1 MVRVFCL
8 VVILVSTAALWGQTA
23 NGRISGVVSDNS
35 GAVVP
40 GAKVTITNTSTE
52 LKWKAIT
59 DKSGYYMVT
68 SLPVGTY
75 NVEVEASGF
84 RKSEQTGYDLPD
96 VGRVTADF
104 KLQVGTMSETVTVT
118 EVVGETVNTVSG
130 ELAHTIDSE
139 QVQDLALNGRNYME
153 LATLIPGVAVTS
165 LDQMA
170 TTTSLSVTNQSIN
183 GNRTDTNH
191 LMIDGG
197 SNLDSGS
204 NGSQVNNV
212 GVDFIQQVR
221 VMTSA
226 FSAEYGRNSGATINV
241 VTKSG
246 GDHFHGSVFETVRN
260 DFLDAKDYFAPVKP
274 ELRFNDF
281 GWSLNGPVALGPL
294 KRGKLFFL
302 AGEEWKRIRRYTS
315 PSRQTLPTLAEL
327 QGHFSDRTNNINLPG
342 TTTPV
347 PGKDLSGLMT
357 ADGKAVMNVYA
368 AMIKYASRYV
378 NTPTSNNA
386 TFQVLNPFNWR
397 EDIFRLDYQINDHQ
411 SLYFR
416 YIHDNY
422 NTIDPFGTFNA
433 SALPTTPTLRN
444 RPGYGPQAGYI
455 WTVSPTMINEAKINT
470 SWNGQRTPLEGMNW
484 QRSTYGFQFPLV
496 YGGNGPYGT
505 GIPDVTVSGFASFNG
520 PARVFLLSPTT
531 DISMSDSF
539 TVIRGKHTLKTG
551 FMVVRNR
558 KDQNGRSVYDGSV
571 AFNNSG
577 NSKSTGY
584 SLADAAVGQFLTY
597 TEAGSDPV
605 GFFRFTEYHGYIQDS
620 WRVKPRLSL
629 ELGLRIS
636 RFGPTYTQGNNIAN
650 FVPSLYDP
658 AKAVKI
664 TNAGLIVTGSGDPF
678 NGLVRAGDGV
688 PSDQVGRVAGATAPA
703 TLAIPAGAPRGLY
716 NAQTLAMPRFGFA
729 WQPFNNP
736 RTAIRGGFGMYHD
749 RPEGNMIFSSVLLPP
764 YSYQVQYQNGNL
776 SNPSGGTV
784 AAAAPLGTIA
794 AVDPNLKVPAI
805 YSYNFGLEHE
815 FHNGFWLQAMYVG
828 NVGHHLLRQ
837 PNINQPP
844 FAVLEANQSLPS
856 ASRPVTNAIVP
867 YKGYS
872 TINMI
877 LSDSNSNYNALQ
889 TRVTK
894 RKGDSIFTV
903 NYTWSHALADTPGN
917 YNSNG
922 DTIEW
927 TDRHYSYG
935 PTNYDRRQLFVATYT
950 YRIPLFRHSGAF
962 VRGAFAGWEVSGI
975 TRIQTGQYLTPTGSS
990 NIPGTR
996 RASYLGLPVA
1006 LPSDRRGADLWFNTK
1021 AFANPPAAALGNAGV
1036 GVIEGPGWDVWNLSL
1051 RKVFQIHEQWRLQ
1064 FTADAF
1070 NAFNHVNFDNPNVS
1084 TTSGSF
1090 GAITSS
1096 QPARQIQFS
1105 ARLQF

>member
-1 MVRVFCL
+1 MIRKSFLALSL
-8 VVILVSTAALWGQTA
+8 VCAAPLWAQNA
-23 NGRISGVVSDNS
+23 NGRISGLVSDNS

-40 GAKVTITNTSTE
+40 GVNVTITNTGTN
-52 LKWKAIT
+52 LNWKIVT
-59 DKSGYYMVT
+59 DSHGYYMVT
-68 SLPVGTY
+68 NLQVGTY
-75 NVEVEASGF
+75 NVEAEATGF
-84 RKSEQTGYDLPD
+84 RKAQQSGFDLPD
-96 VGRVTADF
+96 AGRITADF
-104 KLQVGTMSETVTVT
+104 KLEVGALTESVTVT

-197 SNLDSGS
+197 MNLDSGS
-204 NGSQVNNV
+204 NGSQINNV

-246 GDHFHGSVFETVRN
+246 GDHFHGSVFETIRN
-260 DFLDAKDYFAPVKP
+260 DALDGKDFFAPVKP

-281 GWSLNGPVALGPL
+281 GWSLNGPVAVGP
-294 KRGKLFFL
+294 KIFFL
-302 AGEEWKRIRRYTS
+302 AGEEWKRIRRFTS
-315 PSRQTLPTLAEL
+315 PSRQTLPTSAEL
-327 QGHFSDRTNNINLPG
+327 RGNFSDRTNNNIYYPG
-342 TTTPV
+342 TTMPV
-347 PGKDLSGLMT
+347 PNKDLSGIMT
-357 ADGKAVMNVYA
+357 ADGKAIMSVYA

-378 NTPTSNNA
+378 DTPTSNNT

-397 EDIFRLDYQINDHQ
+397 EDIVRLDYQVNDHQ

-444 RPGYGPQAGYI
+444 RPGYGPQLGHI
-455 WTVSPTMINEAKINT
+455 WTISPTMVNEAKINT
-470 SWNGQRTPLEGMNW
+470 SWNGQRTPLQGSNW
-484 QRSTYGFQFPLV
+484 QRSNYGFQFPLV

-505 GIPDVTVSGFASFNG
+505 GIPDVTVAGFASFNG

-531 DISMSDSF
+531 DISLSDGF
-539 TVIRGKHTLKTG
+539 TVIRGTHTLKTG
-551 FMVVRNR
+551 VLVVRNR

-577 NSKSTGY
+577 NTNTTGY
-584 SLADAAVGQFLTY
+584 PLSDAATGQFLTY

-605 GFFRFTEYHGYIQDS
+605 GFFRFTEVHGYVQDS
-620 WRVKPRLSL
+620 WRVKPHLSL
-629 ELGLRIS
+629 EIGLRVS
-636 RFGPTYTQGNNIAN
+636 RFGPTYTAGNNISN
-650 FVPSLYDP
+650 FVPALYDP
-658 AKAVKI
+658 AKAVTI
-664 TNAGLIVTGSGDPF
+664 TPAGLIVPGSGNPF
-678 NGLVRAGDGV
+678 DGLIRAGNGV
-688 PSDQVGRVAGATAPA
+688 PSDQVGRVAGALAPS

-716 NAQTLAMPRFGFA
+716 DAQTLFMPRFGFA
-729 WQPFNNP
+729 WQPFTDP

-794 AVDPNLKVPAI
+794 AVDPNLKVAAI
-805 YSYNFGLEHE
+805 YNFNFGIEHE

-837 PNINQPP
+837 ANINQPS
-844 FAVLEANQSLPS
+844 FAALEANQALPS

-877 LSDSNSNYNALQ
+877 LSDSNSNYNAFQ

-922 DTIEW
+922 DAIEW
-927 TDRHYSYG
+927 TDRHYNYG
-935 PTNYDRRQLFVATYT
+935 PTNYDRRHLFVATYT
-950 YRIPLFRHSGAF
+950 YRIPLLRNAKGF
-962 VRGAFAGWEVSGI
+962 VGGAFAGWEISGI
-975 TRIQTGQYLTPTGSS
+975 TRIQTGQYLTPTGTAL
-990 NIPGTR
+990 IPGTR
-996 RASYLGLPVA
+996 RATYTGLPVA
-1006 LPSDRRGADLWFNTK
+1006 LPSDQRGPDLWFNTK
-1021 AFANPPAAALGNAGV
+1021 AFVNPPGTGLGNAGV
-1036 GVIEGPGWDVWNLSL
+1036 GTIQGPGWDVWNLSL
-1051 RKVFQIHEQWRLQ
+1051 RKVFKIREQWRLQ

-1070 NAFNHVNFDNPNVS
+1070 NAFNHVNFDNPQIAVNN
-1084 TTSGSF
+1084 
-1090 GAITSS
+1090 GAYGTITSS